1 MPNSKGH
8 HPVGYRRRSSDGAE
22 RSCWLRLIMSA
33 SLVLCSGTKAS
44 NTVNQ
49 KKMPQ
54 SLGSEERRCAVQ
66 RQRITSVWP
75 ATKGCGGCV
84 LTQVSRIESL
94 YQHPRRV
101 TRVTW
106 STRRRPTNR
115 PTEPAIRLHL
125 IATVDSQRPRQTSP
139 VLVEGRRTLC
149 WCVPDTHYDSATRL
163 VVQTALRNTVNRC
176 AISCSE

>member
-1 MPNSKGH
+1 MSNSKGH
-8 HPVGYRRRSSDGAE
+8 QPVGYRRRSSDGAE
-22 RSCWLRLIMSA
+22 RSCWIKTYYVSIPHALLRYQSVQHSESNEDAAISGKWGAQVRGTEATNHVRLA
-33 SLVLCSGTKAS
+33 GHEGLRWLCA
-44 NTVNQ
+44 
-49 KKMPQ
+49 
-54 SLGSEERRCAVQ
+54 
-66 RQRITSVWP
+66 
-75 ATKGCGGCV
+75 
-84 LTQVSRIESL
+84 QVSRVQSL

-101 TRVTW
+101 ARVTW

-149 WCVPDTHYDSATRL
+149 WCVSDTHYDSATRL